1 MDKVRAFLKCVMSED
16 QIESQISSDLLVE
29 FYTRDLE
36 GILNEYEKLIG
47 SEKKSWSSGKG
58 FVCYNYALS
67 MEEVKDLYF
76 KSLEAKAAEKESTFF
91 CPNESQVCI
100 TRKNGKIVGLA
111 IMKCRHCGRNILV
124 SH

>member
-36 GILNEYEKLIG
+36 EILDEYEKLIG
-47 SEKKSWSSGKG
+47 
-58 FVCYNYALS
+58 
-67 MEEVKDLYF
+67 
-76 KSLEAKAAEKESTFF
+76 AEKTTFF

-124 SH
+124 SHLE